1 MVKGPTMYFD
11 HTPKKNKLKT
21 HFENFML
28 SLIAQKKKSM
38 KTKQQ
43 CVEFLVNIVVIG
55 GKKKKKSPL
64 LHLDWIIV
72 SLHNML

>member
-1 MVKGPTMYFD
+1 MVKGPTTYFD
-11 HTPKKNKLKT
+11 HTPKQNKLKT
-21 HFENFML
+21 HFENLML

-55 GKKKKKSPL
+55 KKKKKSPL
-64 LHLDWIIV
+64 LHLDWIIF

>member
-55 GKKKKKSPL
+55 GEKSPL
-64 LHLDWIIV
+64 LHLDWIIF

>member
-1 MVKGPTMYFD
+1 MVKGPTTYFD
-11 HTPKKNKLKT
+11 HTPKQNKLKT
-21 HFENFML
+21 HFENLML

-43 CVEFLVNIVVIG
+43 CVEFLVNIVVIV
-55 GKKKKKSPL
+55 KKKKKSPL
-64 LHLDWIIV
+64 LHLDWIIF

>member
-1 MVKGPTMYFD
+1 MVKGPTTYFD
-11 HTPKKNKLKT
+11 HTPKQNKLKT
-21 HFENFML
+21 HFENLML

-55 GKKKKKSPL
+55 KKKKKPITPFR
-64 LHLDWIIV
+64 LDYI
-72 SLHNML
+72 